1 MRSLDKLRLRARSL
15 FRRLRVEDEL
25 AAEMRFHLEQQIEEN
40 LAAGMTADEA
50 RHAALRT
57 VGGIEQL
64 KEECRDMRRV
74 NWIEHLVQDLRYAA
88 RTLRKSPGF
97 TTVAVLSLGLG
108 IGANTAIFSLMNAVM
123 LRKLPLPEPDQLVQF
138 IYTGPTGWNSW
149 FGYTQF
155 ERFRDR
161 TQTLSGVVA
170 SVPLRRISVTARGGS
185 ELSTG
190 EVTTGNTFAVLGVN
204 PRLGRLLSPMDDAPG
219 SAVVV
224 LSSNYWQR
232 RFGADPAVIG
242 EPVLINQ
249 LPFTVIG
256 VAQPEFFGVTFGQAP
271 DLWIPLRAL
280 DQIAPQKN
288 RWTQTFTS
296 WIRIMGRLNPGV
308 QRDQAQAE
316 LDVIH
321 RQLLLEEL
329 AASDKARS
337 ESMQKFVQAS
347 HLQLRPAANGTTAG
361 LRRQYELPLT
371 LLIAVAGLVVLI
383 ACANVANLLLA
394 RASARQ
400 REVAVRLA
408 LGAGRGRVLRQLLTE
423 NLLLWGLGGALALGI
438 AWWGSAALLRGVSTG
453 AATIPVDVRP
463 DWMVFGFAAAVSLS
477 TGVLFGIAP
486 ALRAT
491 RIDPGPAMKDNSRQT
506 TRSSRGL
513 DRVLVVVQVALSLA
527 LVAGAGLFVKT
538 VVNLWTIN
546 PGYVRENVLMFSLD
560 ARLSGYTDDQSAA
573 LHRQLLWRFQTI
585 GSVSAASVSAVRP
598 VDDQAYFID
607 MVSKVD
613 GRELAD
619 SERIKV
625 AWNAMGPGYFAT
637 LGTPLLLGRD
647 FELRDDK
654 SAPEVVIVNESL
666 AGRALP
672 GENPIGHRLGKA
684 TIIGV
689 VKDSIYGE
697 LREAPRAVLYHSVF
711 QSGNSNLTYELRY
724 AGDLTGVLEA
734 ARREV
739 AAVDRNLPLFRV
751 KTLRVQAE
759 ESLVKE
765 RVVAMLASFF
775 GALALLLACVG
786 LYGLM
791 AYAVV
796 RRTAEIG
803 IRMALG
809 ARSPQ
814 MIWLVLRETL
824 LLATAG
830 IAVGIP
836 VVLWTARYVKTMLY
850 GVTPADPW
858 NIGLAAVTMVGGAML
873 AGYLPA
879 RRAAGID
886 PMVALRQ
893 D

>member
-1 MRSLDKLRLRARSL
+1 
-15 FRRLRVEDEL
+15 VEDEL

-40 LAAGMTADEA
+40 LAAGMPADEA

-57 VGGIEQL
+57 VGGIELL

-74 NWIEHLVQDLRYAA
+74 NWIENLVQDLRYAG

-97 TTVAVLSLGLG
+97 TAVAVLSLGLG
-108 IGANTAIFSLMNAVM
+108 IGANTAIFSLVNAVM
-123 LRKLPLPEPDQLVQF
+123 LRKLPVPEPDQVVQF
-138 IYTGPTGWNSW
+138 IYTTSPGWNSTDWNSW
-149 FGYTQF
+149 FGYPQF

-161 TQTLSGVVA
+161 TQTMSGVVA

-190 EVTTGNTFAVLGVN
+190 EATTGNTFAVLGVN
-204 PRLGRLLSPMDDAPG
+204 PRLGRLFSSGDDAPG
-219 SAVVV
+219 TALVV
-224 LSSNYWQR
+224 LSSNYWER

-242 EPVLINQ
+242 ERILINQ
-249 LPFTVIG
+249 VAFTVIG
-256 VAQPEFFGVTFGQAP
+256 VIQPEFFGVTIGQSP
-271 DLWIPLRAL
+271 DLWTPLRAL
-280 DQIAPQKN
+280 DLFVPQPT
-288 RWTQTFTS
+288 RWTATFTS
-296 WIRIMGRLNPGV
+296 WLRIMGRLKPGI
-308 QRDQAQAE
+308 QREQAQAE

-321 RQLLLEEL
+321 RQLLAEDL
-329 AASDKARS
+329 AAAERRS
-337 ESMQKFVQAS
+337 ESMQRFVQAS
-347 HLQLRPAANGTTAG
+347 HLQLKPAANGVTGG
-361 LRRQYELPLT
+361 LRQEYELPLK

-408 LGAGRGRVLRQLLTE
+408 LGAGRGRVIRQLLTE
-423 NLLLWGLGGALALGI
+423 SLLLSGLGGVVALAI
-438 AWWGSAALLRGVSTG
+438 AWWGSTALLRAVSTG
-453 AATIPVDVRP
+453 DAAIPVDVRP
-463 DWMVFGFAAAVSLS
+463 DWIVFGFAAAVSLA

-513 DRVLVVVQVALSLA
+513 DRALVVVQVALSLV
-527 LVAGAGLFVKT
+527 LVAGAGLFVRT
-538 VVNLWTIN
+538 VVNLWTIS
-546 PGYVRENVLMFSLD
+546 PGWDRDNVLMFSVD
-560 ARLSGYTDDQSAA
+560 ASLSGYTREKRAVLQ
-573 LHRQLLWRFQTI
+573 RQLLERFQTI
-585 GSVSAASVSAVRP
+585 GSVRAASVSAVRP
-598 VDDQAYFID
+598 VDDQAYFVD
-607 MVSKVD
+607 MIGEVD
-613 GRELAD
+613 GRRLAD

-625 AWNAMGPGYFAT
+625 AFNALGPGYFAT
-637 LGTPLLLGRD
+637 VATPLVLGRD
-647 FELRDDK
+647 FELRDDA
-654 SAPEVVIVNESL
+654 STPEVVIVNESL
-666 AGRALP
+666 ARRAFP

-684 TIIGV
+684 TIVGV
-689 VKDSIYGE
+689 AKDSIYGG
-697 LREAPRAVLYHSVF
+697 LRGDPRPVLYRSVF
-711 QSGNSNLTYELRY
+711 QSGNSNVTYELRY
-724 AGDLTGVLEA
+724 SGDSASVLEA

-739 AAVDRNLPLFRV
+739 AALDRNLPLFRV

-759 ESLVKE
+759 ESLLKE
-765 RVVAMLASFF
+765 RLVAMLASFF

-791 AYAVV
+791 SYAVV

-814 MIWLVLRETL
+814 MLWLVLRETL
-824 LLATAG
+824 LLAAAG
-830 IAVGIP
+830 VVVGIP
-836 VVLWTARYVKTMLY
+836 VVLWSARYVKSMLY
-850 GVTPADPW
+850 GVAPTDPW
-858 NIGLAAVTMVGGAML
+858 TIAMAAVIMVAVTTV